1 MSSKAAARPLSA
13 AASRRRRVRPG
24 TVLKYAFL
32 LFVCAVVAFPYVWMV
47 LSSFR
52 EGSEVFVKGMW
63 LPRTWRFENYPEAM
77 QMAPFDRFFLNSLV
91 TSALT
96 VAAQLITCPLAAFA
110 FAKLE
115 FKSKK
120 FLFTIFLC
128 TMMVPSESTII
139 SNYLTIASFKL
150 TDTYLAIIA
159 PSLTSMFAIFL
170 LRQFFKTIPDALLE
184 AARIDGANTLQL
196 FYRVVLP
203 LAKSAMAT
211 IVIFA
216 FINCWNAYL
225 WPTLV
230 TTRTHMRTVQT
241 GLRYMINPD
250 LGSEWPK
257 IMAASTVIIMPVLL
271 LFICLQKYFVQGI
284 TKVGLK

>member
-1 MSSKAAARPLSA
+1 MTSKAQFRKSRGPHITPGIVFKYVLLTLVAAII
-13 AASRRRRVRPG
+13 
-24 TVLKYAFL
+24 
-32 LFVCAVVAFPYVWMV
+32 AFPYIWMI

-52 EGSEVFVKGMW
+52 EGSEVFVKGSW
-63 LPRTWRFENYPEAM
+63 LPTTWHFENYPLALK
-77 QMAPFDRFFLNSLV
+77 MAPFDRFFLNSLF
-91 TSALT
+91 TSVLT
-96 VAAQLITCPLAAFA
+96 VIAQLITCPLAAFA

-139 SNYLTIASFKL
+139 SNYLTMSSLNL
-150 TDTYLAIIA
+150 TNTYFAIIA

-170 LRQFFKTIPDALLE
+170 LRQFFKTIPDSLLE
-184 AARIDGANTLQL
+184 AAQIDGANTLQL
-196 FYRVVLP
+196 LCKIVLP
-203 LAKSAMAT
+203 MAKSAMVT
-211 IVIFA
+211 IIIFA
-216 FINCWNAYL
+216 FVTSWNTYL

-230 TTRTHMRTVQT
+230 TTSTEMRTVQT

-250 LGSEWPK
+250 LGTEWPK
-257 IMAASTVIIMPVLL
+257 IMAASTVIIMPMIVL
-271 LFICLQKYFVQGI
+271 FVSLQKYFVQGI

>member
-1 MSSKAAARPLSA
+1 MINNATAIAKRKHRPPK
-13 AASRRRRVRPG
+13 PG
-24 TVLKYAFL
+24 VMAKYGFL
-32 LFVCAVVAFPYVWMV
+32 TLVAIVIAFPYVWMI

-52 EGSEVFVKGMW
+52 EGSEIFIKGSW
-63 LPRTWRFENYPEAM
+63 LPSTWHFSNYVEAM
-77 QMAPFDRFFLNSLV
+77 QMAPFDRFFLNSVV
-91 TSALT
+91 TSLLT
-96 VAAQLITCPLAAFA
+96 VLSQLVTCPLAAFA
-110 FAKLE
+110 FAKLN

-120 FLFTIFLC
+120 ILFNLFLC

-139 SNYLTIASFKL
+139 SNSLTMAALNL

-170 LRQFFKTIPDALLE
+170 LRQFYKSIPDALLE
-184 AARIDGANTLQL
+184 ASRIDGANTMQVFL
-196 FYRVVLP
+196 RVVMP
-203 LAKSAMAT
+203 LSKNALAT
-211 IVIFA
+211 VTIFA
-216 FINCWNAYL
+216 FINSWNAYL

-230 TTRTHMRTVQT
+230 TTRTEMRTVQT

-250 LGSEWPK
+250 LGNEWPK
-257 IMAASTVIIMPVLL
+257 IMAASTVIILPILF